1 MSVETDDRVVS
12 LEFDNSRF
20 EKNVGTSLSTLD
32 KLKSKLNF
40 GSLNEKLQSFQHT
53 ANEINLNPVIKEI
66 EKVNQKYDVSFEI
79 FRATISNL
87 TNSVLNSVKKFTKA
101 LTIDPITTGFSEYE
115 TQINAVQTILANT
128 SSKGTTIDDVT
139 KALDELNHYADLTI
153 YNFTEMTR
161 NIGTFTAAGIDLDTS
176 VSAIQGIA
184 NLAAVSGSTSQQAST
199 AMYQL
204 SQALATGTVK
214 LMDWNS
220 VVNAG
225 MGGEVFQNAL
235 KETSALLGT
244 GAEEAIESA
253 GSFRESLS
261 DGWLTA
267 EVLTET
273 LKKFTTSGANEYVA
287 TYTGLTLETV
297 EAEVENA
304 NALYD
309 ETEAIEKASEAL
321 ANKSGKNKD
330 EIKSVLQMAQTAT
343 DAATKVKTFSQL
355 VEVLKEAAQSGWAKT
370 WQLLIGDYEE
380 AKALI
385 TPLSDFLTNIIN
397 AMSDA
402 RNNLL
407 ESALG
412 KTFSS
417 AFSSTV
423 NQLTKV
429 SESVSAVT
437 DAVINLDEIASKVIR
452 GDYGVGTE
460 RYNALTEAG
469 YNYYAVQNK
478 VNEALGDSF
487 RYSDDLAKATQ
498 SATNASEEAATVD
511 KQRLKTIVALNDE
524 ELELQGY
531 TDEQIKAIHDIR
543 IQAKKLGLTTEEFI
557 DQIDKINGKWLMVN
571 SFKNIGNAFVTI
583 AESMGKAW
591 KEIFP
596 TTLEQ
601 NAQALFNV
609 FAGLNSVTATIKNYI
624 TENADELTRTFNGVF
639 AALDIVTTLIGGP
652 IKIAFKIIIKILS
665 AFDLN
670 LLDVTAAIGDFIVR
684 IRDSLDNII
693 DWSAVTEFLI
703 DKLKIL
709 INWTKKLVKIISGKV
724 SKAWN
729 TIYKTIKP
737 VIITKINSEFKLLY
751 KILKKLSKID
761 LTNISFSDI
770 ISGIEAVYDNVK
782 DAGRRIALNI
792 YDGLSA
798 GTKNKLRSIADIAK
812 SFANKFLTSIKD
824 FLGIHSPSTE
834 LFKVGEYCAE
844 GFINGL
850 ASKLEWLVSAV
861 KTISANIKSFFYKLD
876 FTWLK
881 DAFGSFISF
890 LSNIEWS
897 KLLSLLPLTL
907 IILMVKKIFDVL
919 DGLVTGLNGMTGA
932 VEAIAGAIRGIGRI
946 VDALNDIE
954 RSVSKAVKA
963 QAFSLFT
970 DGIVKIAEA
979 IALLA
984 ASIWLISTIKEQDVY
999 RAAVILAVL
1008 SIVLTLLVKTSL
1020 KLESAGVSLSR
1031 SGISLKGF
1039 KTGLIAIG
1047 VALALMAATIL
1058 MLKDMKFTDFLKN
1071 LAKMGLI
1078 ILAIGVVLASL
1089 TAIGYCLPGA
1099 DFAMKNLGSTL
1110 VKIAIAMSLMML
1122 ACKLAGTLSED
1133 ELNKGIMFT
1142 VLYAQFIR
1150 ALVKSLTIGNNKQIA
1165 KVGGTLI
1172 AVSIAMGLM
1181 VGVCKLV
1188 SLLKTEDMIKG
1199 AAFALAYAGFVK
1211 ILVWSVS
1218 MNNGKQI
1225 AKLGGILLSIT
1236 ISMALMVS
1244 VCKLVSL
1251 LDTNEM
1257 IAGGLFAAAMLIF
1270 VAILAKI
1277 TTITNTAKTA
1287 KLASI
1292 LLAFSIVVAL
1302 MAGISI
1308 LMGLVDT
1315 EQLIK
1320 GVAAVTVLSLA
1331 IAAMT
1336 AAAKGTEAK
1345 IGKIAALI
1353 VPLIAVIAALLVLY
1367 NYAKDEKKLL
1377 EIAGAVSMV
1386 MLAMGGTMAI
1396 LSKIPAPT
1404 GCKALL
1410 KRMSTMIVLLSA
1422 MFIPMMAF
1430 AIVLG
1435 AMQDISNAGENAVA
1449 IVGMMTAL
1457 SGLAAG
1463 LAAMKFTPDQIEKAT
1478 LAVLALSAFIL
1489 PMMAVTDALRA
1500 MQDISN
1506 VAENAAA
1513 LAVVIAAFGLVF
1525 TAMAKFIPNI
1535 KSIGYATVAMVAIA
1549 AIVTMFG
1556 ALAAG
1561 VGQLLKNKPEL
1572 EEFVDTGAPLLIKLA
1587 EAFGN
1592 VIGSFFGGIIGGFVG
1607 STLTIITTS
1616 LLTIGETFKS
1626 FIAKLVEASNTAED
1640 INTGNFGAVKDVVD
1654 IMASIAKTDLL
1665 TTISSV
1671 FSGGG
1676 SVTDEF
1682 ADSMK
1687 KLVEAVG
1694 DISEEAAKI
1703 TINQDGID
1711 NLVNA
1716 VKPLVELQS
1725 SIKPIGGVISAIKGW
1740 NDLGTFGANAA
1751 AFIFAMKIALGALED
1766 GSGNA
1771 WSYNKDSFDDILD
1784 ASKRLIE
1791 VQGTI
1796 SAIGGVMSIIK
1807 GWTDLGTFGS
1817 NVKSYMSYMKD
1828 AMATIS
1834 DGTFKLD
1841 SAALNSV
1848 IDATGRLAALQEE
1861 IPTLGGFTSWFTGSN
1876 DLGTFG
1882 DKLEEFATAF
1892 TVLDDTTITSNQVKQ
1907 IETFVNMVLDN
1918 FYEQEIDWTTIDNNI
1933 DNFSSV
1939 VAALGYAYDPSINHM
1954 DKVNV
1959 NDVSSLIDS
1968 SIKIMNMFTDFPW
1981 INPLLIAQLS
1991 YIEELGI
1998 HLKNFYKNVK
2008 SVNADKIMAATDC
2021 LDALRNFLGN
2031 LSNTAISDADISALN
2046 TSLGKLADI
2055 SLGAFVQS
2063 FKDSNSELIV
2073 TGQHMI
2079 TWLTDGMR
2087 DGVSSYTSA
2096 GSAWYTKLT
2105 SPFIKALRKAY
2116 ESFKSTGKYLMKGFA
2131 EGIKSSTYTVKA
2143 SVTNMATGATKTA
2156 TKLLEVRSPSRVFAR
2171 IGQYVGQGF
2180 ANGIEST
2187 TKIVDG
2193 TVEKMANSAVRST
2206 NNAMLNL
2213 LSSIDEDVA
2222 AQPTITPVVD
2232 LTNVKSGA
2240 QSISSIFSDNAFTVG
2255 TRFNASMASAAMNRQ
2270 IQNGEDSEV
2279 VSAIRQLGKEL
2290 GNRTGDTYT
2299 INGVTY
2305 DDGSNIT
2312 DAVRTLVRAA
2322 RIERRV

>member
-40 GSLNEKLQSFQHT
+40 TSLNEKLQSFQHT
-53 ANEINLNPVIKEI
+53 ANNINLDPIVKEL
-66 EKVNQKYDVSFEI
+66 EKINQKYDVGFEI

-87 TNSVLNSVKKFTKA
+87 TNSVLNSAKKFVKA

-309 ETEAIEKASEAL
+309 ETEAIDKASEAL

-355 VEVLKEAAQSGWAKT
+355 VDVLKEAAQSGWAKT

-437 DAVINLDEIASKVIR
+437 DAVTNLDEIASKVIR
-452 GDYGVGTE
+452 GDYGVGAE

-487 RYSDDLAKATQ
+487 RYSDELANATQ
-498 SATNASEEAATVD
+498 TVTKAVEETTSASEEATTVD
-511 KQRLKTIVALNDE
+511 KERLKTIVALNDE
-524 ELELQGY
+524 ELDLQGY

-543 IQAKKLGLTTEEFI
+543 TQAKKLGLTTEEFI
-557 DQIDKINGKWLMVN
+557 DQIDEINGKWLMVN

-624 TENADELTRTFNGVF
+624 TENADELTRTFKGVF

-665 AFDLN
+665 VFDLN

-684 IRDSLDNII
+684 IRDGLDNMI

-709 INWTKKLVKIISGKV
+709 INWTKKLAKIISGKF
-724 SKAWN
+724 SKVWDI
-729 TIYKTIKP
+729 IYKTIKP
-737 VIITKINSEFKLLY
+737 VIITKITSKFKLLY
-751 KILKKLSKID
+751 KILKKISKID

-770 ISGIEAVYDNVK
+770 ISGIESAYNNVK

-798 GTKNKLRSIADIAK
+798 GTKSKLRSIADVAK

-844 GFINGL
+844 GFINGIS
-850 ASKLEWLVSAV
+850 SKLKWLVSAV
-861 KTISANIKSFFYKLD
+861 KTISNNIKAFFGKLD
-876 FTWLK
+876 FAWFK

-890 LSNIEWS
+890 LSNVEWA
-897 KLLSLLPLTL
+897 KLLSLIPLVVVIT
-907 IILMVKKIFDVL
+907 MVKKVYDFLDVL
-919 DGLVTGLNGMTGA
+919 SNGIQGLNG
-932 VEAIAGAIRGIGRI
+932 VI
-946 VDALNDIE
+946 DAFEKIE
-954 RSVSKAVKA
+954 KGVSKVLKA

-979 IALLA
+979 LFILA
-984 ASIWLISTIKEQDVY
+984 VSIWLISTIEEDDAY
-999 RAAVILAVL
+999 RAATILAIL
-1008 SIVLTLLVKTSL
+1008 SIVLSLLVKTSL

-1047 VALALMAATIL
+1047 IALVLMAETIL
-1058 MLKDMKFTDFLKN
+1058 LLKDMKFDDFLVN
-1071 LAKMGLI
+1071 LGKMGLL
-1078 ILAIGVVLASL
+1078 ILAIGVVLASMA
-1089 TAIGYCLPGA
+1089 TISHFLPGT
-1099 DFAMKNLGSTL
+1099 DFAMKNLSDTL
-1110 VKIAIAMSLMML
+1110 VKVAIAMMLMML
-1122 ACKLAGTLSED
+1122 SCKLAGTLSAD
-1133 ELNKGIMFT
+1133 ELNKGIMFM

-1150 ALVKSLTIGNNKQIA
+1150 TLVKSLTIGNNKQIA

-1172 AVSIAMGLM
+1172 AVSVAMGLM
-1181 VGVCKLV
+1181 VGVCKIV
-1188 SLLKTEDMIKG
+1188 SLLNTEDMIKG

-1218 MNNGKQI
+1218 MNRDKQI
-1225 AKLGGILLSIT
+1225 AKIGGMLLSIS
-1236 ISMALMVS
+1236 ISMALMVG
-1244 VCKLVSL
+1244 VCKLASM

-1257 IAGGLFAAAMLIF
+1257 IAGGLFAAAMLVFIG
-1270 VAILAKI
+1270 ILTKI
-1277 TTITNTAKTA
+1277 TTVADGTKTA
-1287 KLASI
+1287 KIMTTLI
-1292 LLAFSIVVAL
+1292 GFSVAVAL
-1302 MAGISI
+1302 MAAISI
-1308 LMGLVDT
+1308 LMGYVET
-1315 EQLIK
+1315 EMLIK
-1320 GVAAVTVLSLA
+1320 GVGAVTVLSLA
-1331 IAAMT
+1331 MAAMA
-1336 AAAKGTEAK
+1336 AAAKGMENE
-1345 IGKIAALI
+1345 IGEIITVVVAML
-1353 VPLIAVIAALLVLY
+1353 AVVMALLLLNDYV
-1367 NYAKDEKKLL
+1367 KDGKKLL
-1377 EIAGAVSMV
+1377 EIAGAVAMV

-1410 KRMSTMIVLLSA
+1410 KRIGSMIVLLAA
-1422 MFIPMMAF
+1422 MFVPMIAF
-1430 AIVLG
+1430 AIVLA
-1435 AMQDISNAGENAVA
+1435 AMQDISNATENAVV
-1449 IVGMMTAL
+1449 IVGMMTTL
-1457 SGLAAG
+1457 SALAAS
-1463 LAAMKFTPDQIEKAT
+1463 LAAMKLTKEQILNAT
-1478 LAVLALSAFIL
+1478 VAVLALSAFIL
-1489 PMMAVTDALRA
+1489 PMMAVIYALKE
-1500 MQDISN
+1500 MQGIEN

-1513 LAVVIAAFGLVF
+1513 LAVVIAAFGLIF
-1525 TAMAKFIPNI
+1525 TAMAKFIPNL
-1535 KSIGYATVAMVAIA
+1535 KAVGYASVAMVAIA
-1549 AIVTMFG
+1549 AIVTIFG

-1561 VGQLLKNKPEL
+1561 VGQLLKKNPEL
-1572 EEFVDTGAPLLIKLA
+1572 EEFVDTGAPLLIKVA
-1587 EAFGN
+1587 EAFGK

-1607 STLTIITTS
+1607 STLTIIATS
-1616 LLTIGETFKS
+1616 LVTIGATFKS
-1626 FIAKLVEASNTAED
+1626 FISKLVEASNAAED
-1640 INTGNFGAVKDVVD
+1640 INTDNFGAVKDVVD

-1740 NDLGTFGANAA
+1740 DDLGTFGVNAA
-1751 AFIFAMKIALGALED
+1751 GFIFAMKLALGALED
-1766 GSGNA
+1766 SSGNA
-1771 WSYNKDSFDDILD
+1771 WSYNKDSFNDILD

-1848 IDATGRLAALQEE
+1848 IDATGRLADLQDR

-1939 VAALGYAYDPSINHM
+1939 VAALGYAYDPNINHM

-1959 NDVSSLIDS
+1959 DDVSSLIDS
-1968 SIKIMNMFTDFPW
+1968 SIKIMNMFMDFPW

-1991 YIEELGI
+1991 YIEELGV

-2008 SVNADKIMAATDC
+2008 SVNTDKIMAATDC

-2031 LSNTAISDADISALN
+2031 LSNTTITDADISALN
-2046 TSLGKLADI
+2046 ASLGKLADI
-2055 SLGAFVQS
+2055 SLSAFVQS
-2063 FKDSNSELIV
+2063 FKDSNAELIV
-2073 TGQHMI
+2073 TGQNMI

-2087 DGVSSYTSA
+2087 DGVSSYTSN
-2096 GSAWYTKLT
+2096 GSTWYTKLT
-2105 SPFIKALRKAY
+2105 SPFIRALRKAY
-2116 ESFKSTGKYLMKGFA
+2116 EPFKSTGKYLMKGFA
-2131 EGIKSSTYTVKA
+2131 DGIKSSTYTVKA
-2143 SVTNMATGATKTA
+2143 SVTNMATGVTKTA
-2156 TKLLEVRSPSRVFAR
+2156 NKLLEVRSPSRVFAR

-2232 LTNVKSGA
+2232 LTNVRSGA
-2240 QSISSIFSDNAFTVG
+2240 QSISDMFSDNAFTVG